1 MTAPSTKLTK
11 RSAFKARVSAED
23 EKERGVRKRT
33 HREDIPDDEEG
44 IRPSARAAIGFEVI
58 RRLGA
63 TRKFSRS
70 IIVHELIPAL
80 SVDVET
86 LISFMLLTGR

>member
-1 MTAPSTKLTK
+1 M
-11 RSAFKARVSAED
+11 
-23 EKERGVRKRT
+23 RKRT

-70 IIVHELIPAL
+70 VIVHELIPAL
-80 SVDVET
+80 SVDVKV
-86 LISFMLLTGR
+86 LMSFVWPTGG